1 MTQLIL
7 LIVALST
14 HGRSHEI
21 AYEVCDTFIEDA
33 VRYSEMDT
41 MHLTALRSQVMAAK
55 DLAFLKGCFRRH
67 QTNCS
72 EPILPIAS
80 NRLVKWLFAIHGSGS
95 CCYWIS
101 ALKCMEDPLAS
112 CGAPIIWLAE
122 RHCCNTT
129 TI

>member
-41 MHLTALRSQVMAAK
+41 MYLTTLRSQIMAAK
-55 DLAFLKGCFRRH
+55 ELAFFERLFSTTSDKLLRAYSAHSIKQAREMAFRDTRQWELLLLDIGIKLH
-67 QTNCS
+67 GRPAS
-72 EPILPIAS
+72 ELW
-80 NRLVKWLFAIHGSGS
+80 NT
-95 CCYWIS
+95 YY
-101 ALKCMEDPLAS
+101 LA
-112 CGAPIIWLAE
+112 CREKLL
-122 RHCCNTT
+122 
-129 TI
+129 

>member
-21 AYEVCDTFIEDA
+21 AYEVCDVFIEDA

-55 DLAFLKGCFRRH
+55 DLAFFERLFSTTSDKLLRAYSAHSIEQAREMAFRDTRQWELLLLDIGIKMH
-67 QTNCS
+67 GRPAS
-72 EPILPIAS
+72 ELWS
-80 NRLVKWLFAIHGSGS
+80 T
-95 CCYWIS
+95 YY
-101 ALKCMEDPLAS
+101 LA
-112 CGAPIIWLAE
+112 CRETLL
-122 RHCCNTT
+122 
-129 TI
+129 

>member
-21 AYEVCDTFIEDA
+21 AYEVCDAFIEDA

-55 DLAFLKGCFRRH
+55 DLAFFERLFSTTSDKLLRAYSAHSIEQAREMAFHDTRQWELMLLDIGIKMHGRH
-67 QTNCS
+67 AS
-72 EPILPIAS
+72 ELW
-80 NRLVKWLFAIHGSGS
+80 NT
-95 CCYWIS
+95 YY
-101 ALKCMEDPLAS
+101 LA
-112 CGAPIIWLAE
+112 CRETLL
-122 RHCCNTT
+122 
-129 TI
+129 

>member
-41 MHLTALRSQVMAAK
+41 MYLTTLRSQIMAAK
-55 DLAFLKGCFRRH
+55 ELAFFERLFSTTSDKLLRAYSAHSIEQAREMAFRDTRQWELMLLDIGIKMH
-67 QTNCS
+67 GRPAS
-72 EPILPIAS
+72 ELWS
-80 NRLVKWLFAIHGSGS
+80 T
-95 CCYWIS
+95 YY
-101 ALKCMEDPLAS
+101 LA
-112 CGAPIIWLAE
+112 CRETLL
-122 RHCCNTT
+122 
-129 TI
+129 

>member
-21 AYEVCDTFIEDA
+21 AYEVCDAFIEDA

-55 DLAFLKGCFRRH
+55 DLAFFERLFSTTSDKLLSAYSAHNIEQAREMAFHDTRQWELMLLDIGIKMHGRPA
-67 QTNCS
+67 S
-72 EPILPIAS
+72 ELWS
-80 NRLVKWLFAIHGSGS
+80 T
-95 CCYWIS
+95 YY
-101 ALKCMEDPLAS
+101 LA
-112 CGAPIIWLAE
+112 CRETL
-122 RHCCNTT
+122 
-129 TI
+129 

>member
-41 MHLTALRSQVMAAK
+41 MYLTTLRSQVMAAK
-55 DLAFLKGCFRRH
+55 DLAFFERLFSTTSDKLLRAYSAHSIEQAREMAFRDTRQWELLLLDIGIKMH
-67 QTNCS
+67 GRPAS
-72 EPILPIAS
+72 ELWS
-80 NRLVKWLFAIHGSGS
+80 T
-95 CCYWIS
+95 YY
-101 ALKCMEDPLAS
+101 LA
-112 CGAPIIWLAE
+112 CRETLL
-122 RHCCNTT
+122 
-129 TI
+129 